1 MAAAV
6 VMAVE
11 RVAVAVAVAVAV
23 EQQYQLLLL
32 GLLSLL
38 RVFPYQLLTSE
49 SRTRP
54 QVLVVAMKGWMG
66 GGGGG
71 GDNFVPFENRNKY
84 NHLFPVSPAPTSD
97 LETPQS
103 GNVLKP

>member
-11 RVAVAVAVAVAV
+11 RVAVAVAV

-38 RVFPYQLLTSE
+38 WVFPYQLLTSE

-54 QVLVVAMKGWMG
+54 QVLVVARMDGRGRW
-66 GGGGG
+66 
-71 GDNFVPFENRNKY
+71 RRR
-84 NHLFPVSPAPTSD
+84 
-97 LETPQS
+97 
-103 GNVLKP
+103 